1 MKKITSIKIAEN
13 VKVALTSVGFLA
25 LVMSL
30 NYMLA

>member
-1 MKKITSIKIAEN
+1 MKTLTSIKIAEN